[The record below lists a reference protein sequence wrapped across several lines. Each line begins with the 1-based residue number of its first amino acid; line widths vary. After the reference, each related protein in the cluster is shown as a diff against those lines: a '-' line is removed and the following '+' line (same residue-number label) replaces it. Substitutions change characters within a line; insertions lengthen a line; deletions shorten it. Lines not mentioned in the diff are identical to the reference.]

1 MRLLP
6 RRSLALAVVWGI
18 ALAACHPQTAA
29 PGEKRAQ
36 RNVITQEEIEA
47 ADASNVYDLIA
58 HLRSEYL
65 RDRGV
70 ISIKKNTHS
79 RAVVFLNDQ
88 EYGILETLRNMPP
101 NRIAEIRYF
110 TGTEAASKYGSQYG
124 GGVVLLISRV
134 E

>member
-1 MRLLP
+1 MRLFA
-6 RRSLALAVVWGI
+6 RGSVTAVLLLEG
-18 ALAACHPQTAA
+18 ALAACHPHTSDPA
-29 PGEKRAQ
+29 EKRAQ
-36 RNVITQEEIEA
+36 RNVITQEEIDGS
-47 ADASNVYDLIA
+47 DASNVYDLIA
-58 HLRSEYL
+58 HLRGEYL
-65 RDRGV
+65 RDRGT

-101 NRIAEIRYF
+101 NRISEIRYF

-124 GGVVLLISRV
+124 GGVVLLVSRV